1 MCIYVRF
8 LKYKR
13 GTAVR
18 LDGITMVIWALPF
31 AEIQAEGGAPDGG
44 APLVFQQTTNIA
56 HYYSTDMS
64 LSVDKIMS
72 SRNHC
77 AKSLGEMKHVQLPNH
92 SL

>member
-64 LSVDKIMS
+64 LFDKIMS

-77 AKSLGEMKHVQLPNH
+77 AKSLGEMKHVQLPNN